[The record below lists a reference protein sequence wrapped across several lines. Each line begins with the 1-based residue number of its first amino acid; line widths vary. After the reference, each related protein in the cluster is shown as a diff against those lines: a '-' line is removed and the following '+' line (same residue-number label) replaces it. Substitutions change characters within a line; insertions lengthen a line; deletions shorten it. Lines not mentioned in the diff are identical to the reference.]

1 MNRAYNTFVQA
12 MSSIEQFHSEGY
24 KSFKL
29 FKENGMWHI
38 EVKA

>member
-1 MNRAYNTFVQA
+1 MNTAYNTFAQA
-12 MSSIEQFHSEGY
+12 MNTIEHFHSEGY

-29 FKENGMWHI
+29 FKENGMWYI